1 MSDVRNPVTVVNESD
16 RPIYV
21 QAAQVVTTTATIAN
35 GASLSGAID
44 LSTGKLARIAMPASW
59 TAANL
64 TFQASYDGATYNDL
78 YDQNGTEY
86 TVTAA
91 ASRSIL
97 VPFADFIGIRYLKI
111 RSGTSG
117 AAVNQ
122 GADRTLNLVLVP

>member
-1 MSDVRNPVTVVNESD
+1 MIHTGN
-16 RPIYV
+16 
-21 QAAQVVTTTATIAN
+21 QTATIAN

-44 LSTGKLARIAMPASW
+44 LQNARLFALHMPADW

-64 TFQASYDGATYNDL
+64 TFSVSSNGTTYNDL
-78 YDQNGTEY
+78 YDSDGTEV

-91 ASRSIL
+91 EDRYIVITNPSRWL
-97 VPFADFIGIRYLKI
+97 GIRWLMV

-122 GADRTLNLVLVP
+122 GAERLITVVSVQ